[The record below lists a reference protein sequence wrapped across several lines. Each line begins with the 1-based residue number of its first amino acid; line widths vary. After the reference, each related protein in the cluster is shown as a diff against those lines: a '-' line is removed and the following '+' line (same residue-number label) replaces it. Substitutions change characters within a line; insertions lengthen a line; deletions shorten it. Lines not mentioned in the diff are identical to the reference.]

1 MQRPQRGKYWT
12 TDIRQASLW
21 GRPRKDACVRYLS
34 LSFGSEGAFFILAQ
48 DWFLEYTAVFRTASA
63 DPEVF
68 APVKSVGRLPAASS
82 CLPERRVVLCEWQR
96 SARCFLRMTEWETA
110 APAVA
115 ETPDIKLFGKW
126 STDDVQIND
135 ISLQDYIAVKEKY
148 AKYLPH
154 SAGRYAAKRFRKA
167 QCPIVERLTNS
178 MMMHGRNNGKKLM
191 TVRIVKHAFE
201 IIHLLTG
208 ENPLQVLVNAIINS
222 GPREDSTR
230 IGRAGTVR
238 RQAVDVSP
246 LRRVNQAIWLLCTG
260 AREAAFRNIKTIAE
274 CLADELINA
283 AKGSSNSYAIKK
295 KDELERVAKSNR

>member
-1 MQRPQRGKYWT
+1 
-12 TDIRQASLW
+12 
-21 GRPRKDACVRYLS
+21 
-34 LSFGSEGAFFILAQ
+34 
-48 DWFLEYTAVFRTASA
+48 
-63 DPEVF
+63 
-68 APVKSVGRLPAASS
+68 
-82 CLPERRVVLCEWQR
+82 
-96 SARCFLRMTEWETA
+96 MTEWETA

-208 ENPLQVLVNAIINS
+208 EVGLILCVVCSLF

>member
-1 MQRPQRGKYWT
+1 MRRP
-12 TDIRQASLW
+12 ASLYQYGTFTTHALILRSFLLPVQTNLLLLQRLIMGDEW
-21 GRPRKDACVRYLS
+21 GADEPIA
-34 LSFGSEGAFFILAQ
+34 AQ
-48 DWFLEYTAVFRTASA
+48 AEQYAIV
-63 DPEVF
+63 
-68 APVKSVGRLPAASS
+68 
-82 CLPERRVVLCEWQR
+82 
-96 SARCFLRMTEWETA
+96 A
-110 APAVA
+110 AP
-115 ETPDIKLFGKW
+115 EIRLFGKW
-126 STDDVQIND
+126 STDEVQVSD
-135 ISLQDYIAVKEKY
+135 ISLTDYIAVKDKN
-148 AKYLPH
+148 ATFLPH
-154 SAGRYAAKRFRKA
+154 TAGRYAVKRFRKA

-208 ENPLQVLVNAIINS
+208 ENPVQILVDAIINS

-238 RQAVDVSP
+238 RQAVDVAP

-283 AKGSSNSYAIKK
+283 SKGSSNSYAIKK